1 MCTGAQTLSIFCDL
15 PDFSSSDKDRFYRVQ
30 TRDSSSIVALNKVTL
45 VSITGESREERF
57 RSKTNQRVHA
67 EKLVI
72 KHLNKM
78 LHEEGTSQLK
88 EIRLVTMA
96 TASPCSECIT
106 ALKRMLEYWRRGLGL
121 EVHYTLR
128 VAYFYGG
135 KKNKLKVG
143 QELLTWK
150 KMLEEIG
157 VNFESQPIPVCKELR
172 DHKIRL
178 VRCKTCRIAK
188 RRTQCEVCK
197 KMRFDCLRKRREADE
212 EILREIRKI
221 NAVNSTVRDYFP
233 RVPCNT
239 N

>member
-1 MCTGAQTLSIFCDL
+1 MCTGALTLSVFCDL
-15 PDFSSSDKDRFYRVQ
+15 QTFNPSDKDRFYRVQ

-72 KHLNKM
+72 KHLKKM
-78 LHEEGTSQLK
+78 LHEEDTSQLK

-96 TASPCSECIT
+96 TASPCSKCMK
-106 ALKRMLEYWRRGLGL
+106 ALKRMLEYWKKGLRL

-135 KKNKLKVG
+135 KKNKLKTA

-157 VNFESQPIPVCKELR
+157 VNFELQPIPVRKELR
-172 DHKIRL
+172 GHKICR
-178 VRCKTCRIAK
+178 VRCRTCRRAK
-188 RRTQCEVCK
+188 RRARCVLCK
-197 KMRFDCLRKRREADE
+197 KMQFDCLRKRKEADK

-221 NAVNSTVRDYFP
+221 NAVDTCSTVRDYFQP
-233 RVPCNT
+233 QAQH
-239 N
+239 